1 VQSYLNPPL
10 RPRNGQTL
18 EVLGIARIS
27 TLNQDE
33 RSLADQEAMLRRW
46 LLRNYGK
53 SFDLRMITS
62 QGSGER
68 LDRTESVE
76 ATRLVESRKFDLVL
90 SEDLARIFRRMHAYL
105 FCETCEDYGTRLIA
119 INDNVDT
126 AKSDWRMAAIFQAF
140 KHEASNKDTSER
152 IKRTLRNRF
161 SQGGVFQVPIYG
173 YIKKEDAK
181 GEEDVEKNPKAEMV
195 YEEWFTRLEGGASYA
210 EVADWLNEAGI
221 PVGPY
226 CRDKEWTGPMV
237 RRVTFNPILK
247 GVRERNR
254 KMTVRNNQTGRH
266 VSVDAAPEELLTREC
281 KHLAFIE
288 PARYDRV
295 IRLLRAR
302 NSKYS
307 RGRKMGIDSRKG
319 VPRKRTVWPGQ
330 AVLCGVCG
338 RPYYWGGH
346 GQTQHMMCSGARD
359 WKCWNGVTFDGV
371 QGASLLCKAI
381 LDQIEVLP
389 NFDPTFLAMVRQD
402 LIEGVACSEQEL
414 AHLTGEL
421 EAVKAKARRVQDSI
435 AETENVRRRQALG
448 EKLDELLAEEDR
460 LAEQIALLNNQPRQD
475 ATLPSLEEI
484 KREAR
489 EVIGML
495 ANNSPEF
502 GRRIRRLVPSITVVP
517 YRLIDGGNVVL
528 RAKLTLKLTSLMEDW
543 AGLATH
549 EKLQQH
555 YRHDLTVD
563 LFDQPQRVKF
573 AEQVVN
579 LRADGQTEKQVAVK
593 LGLTVTAAQRAAALR
608 RLMDEQGATDP
619 YALIKEPPAGCT
631 KLRRHLHPRYSFEPL
646 PGYPAW

>member
-1 VQSYLNPPL
+1 L

-33 RSLADQEAMLRRW
+33 RSLGDQEALLREW

-53 SFDLRMITS
+53 SFHLRMIAS

-76 ATRLVESRKFDLVL
+76 AARLVESRLFDLVL

-105 FCETCEDYGTRLIA
+105 FCETCVDNGTRLIA

-126 AKSDWRMAAIFQAF
+126 AKGDWQMAAIFQAF
-140 KHEASNKDTSER
+140 KHESSNKDTSER

-173 YIKKEDAK
+173 YTKKEDAK
-181 GEEDVEKNPKAEMV
+181 GEEDVQKDPKAEKV
-195 YEEWFTRLEGGASYA
+195 YDEWFTRLESGESYA
-210 EVADWLNEAGI
+210 EVADWLNDTGT

-226 CRDKEWTGPMV
+226 CTDKEWTGRMV

-254 KMTVRNNQTGRH
+254 RMTIRNNQTGRH
-266 VSVDAAPEELLTREC
+266 VSVDAPPEELLTREC
-281 KHLAFIE
+281 KHLAFID

-302 NSKYS
+302 NSKCT
-307 RGRKMGIDSRKG
+307 RGRKKGIDSRKD
-319 VPRKRTVWPGQ
+319 VPRKRTAWPGQ
-330 AVLCGVCG
+330 AVVCGVCG

-346 GQTQHMMCSGARD
+346 GQAQHMMCSGARD
-359 WKCWNGVTFDGV
+359 MRCWNGVTFDGV

-381 LDQIEVLP
+381 LDRIEALP
-389 NFDPTFLAMVRQD
+389 NFDATFLAMVRQD
-402 LIEGVACSEQEL
+402 LIEGMADREQEL
-414 AHLTGEL
+414 AQLAGEL
-421 EAVKAKARRVQDSI
+421 EAVKAKAKRIQDSI

-460 LAEQIALLNNQPRQD
+460 LAEQIALLGNQPRQD
-475 ATLPSLEEI
+475 APLPSLEEV
-484 KREAR
+484 KRETR
-489 EVIGML
+489 EVVGML
-495 ANNSPEF
+495 ASNSPEF
-502 GRRIRRLVPSITVVP
+502 GRRIRRLVPSITVYP
-517 YRLIDGGNVVL
+517 YRLIDGGKVVL
-528 RAKLTLKLTSLMEDW
+528 RGKLTLMLTSLAEDW
-543 AGLATH
+543 AGLVIQ

-555 YRHDLTVD
+555 YRHELTVD
-563 LFDQPQRVKF
+563 LFEQPQRVKF
-573 AEQVVN
+573 AEQVVA
-579 LRADGQTEKQVAVK
+579 LRHEGLTEAQVAVK

-608 RLMDEQGATDP
+608 RLMKEQGVTGP
-619 YALIKEPPAGCT
+619 YALVKEPPADCT
-631 KLRRHLHPRYSFEPL
+631 KLRRHLHKRYRFEPR